1 MITLH
6 FDINRMTAQQLAVLD
21 AAITQIKQ
29 TPSKLRNEI
38 INAGHAN
45 CGAVEYES
53 TYIKISNAI
62 HEATK

>member
-1 MITLH
+1 MITLQ
-6 FDINRMTAQQLAVLD
+6 FNLNSMTAQQLATLD

-29 TPSKLRNEI
+29 TPSKVRNEI

-45 CGAVEYES
+45 CGATEYEA

-62 HEATK
+62 HEAVK